1 MRGRMRTEDNVKII
15 TASGIRKLEKLE
27 EKISYYLTKG
37 YSLSGGIT
45 VLSSE
50 IVVAVVVKPF

>member
-1 MRGRMRTEDNVKII
+1 MSKEENVKII
-15 TASGIRKLEKLE
+15 TASGIRKLERLE

-50 IVVAVVVKPF
+50 IIVAVVVKPF